1 MHLAIVRLF
10 VARQYQQLRYRSAL
24 VLYLLILI
32 LGSVPGARQDLG
44 QFAPGLVLHAVAY
57 AGLTLLL
64 FSGSQGTPGRRAL
77 TSLAT
82 IALMGAGDELVQSL
96 VPYRHGTVRDWLVD
110 CSAGLL
116 AAALLWAYWP
126 KMEQALRR

>member
-1 MHLAIVRLF
+1 MQRAIVRLLF
-10 VARQYQQLRYRSAL
+10 SSQFQQLRYRSAL
-24 VLYLLILI
+24 ALYLLILL

-44 QFAPGLVLHAVAY
+44 QLAPGLVLHAVAY

-64 FSGSQGTPGRRAL
+64 FSGSQGTPARRAL

-82 IALMGAGDELVQSL
+82 IALMGAGDELVQSF
-96 VPYRHGTVRDWLVD
+96 VPFRQGTVRDWLVD
-110 CSAGLL
+110 CSAGVI

-126 KMEQALRR
+126 KAELALSR